1 MGIRESRKERS
12 SARLGDSAGTLSLLE
27 VVLTASEVE
36 AGSAAAED
44 TTSSLSDSAEEMAT
58 GLERM
63 VPLTAGLLELELEL
77 VPVPVP
83 VPNCVDVLEGRGG
96 GGSEEMPGTW

>member
-63 VPLTAGLLELELEL
+63 VPLTAGLLELEL
-77 VPVPVP
+77 VV
-83 VPNCVDVLEGRGG
+83 NCVDVLEGRGG
-96 GGSEEMPGTW
+96 VGSEEMPGTW

>member
-58 GLERM
+58 GLGRM
-63 VPLTAGLLELELEL
+63 VPLTAGLLELE
-77 VPVPVP
+77 PVPV
-83 VPNCVDVLEGRGG
+83 VNWVDVLEGRGG
-96 GGSEEMPGTW
+96 GGSEEKPGTW

>member
-63 VPLTAGLLELELEL
+63 VPLTAGLLELE
-77 VPVPVP
+77 PVPV
-83 VPNCVDVLEGRGG
+83 VNCVDVLEGRGG
-96 GGSEEMPGTW
+96 GGSEEKPGTW

>member
-1 MGIRESRKERS
+1 MGIRDRRKESS

-44 TTSSLSDSAEEMAT
+44 TTSSLSDSAAEMAT
-58 GLERM
+58 GLGRM
-63 VPLTAGLLELELEL
+63 VPLTAGLLELEPVL
-77 VPVPVP
+77 VLVL
-83 VPNCVDVLEGRGG
+83 NWVDVLEGRGG
-96 GGSEEMPGTW
+96 GGSVERPGTW

>member
-58 GLERM
+58 GLGRM
-63 VPLTAGLLELELEL
+63 VPLTAGLLELVPVL
-77 VPVPVP
+77 VPGV
-83 VPNCVDVLEGRGG
+83 NCVDVLEGRGG

>member
-58 GLERM
+58 GFERM
-63 VPLTAGLLELELEL
+63 VPLTAGLLEL
-77 VPVPVP
+77 VPMPV
-83 VPNCVDVLEGRGG
+83 VNCVDVLEGRGG
-96 GGSEEMPGTW
+96 GGSEEKPGTW

>member
-63 VPLTAGLLELELEL
+63 VPLTAGLLELEL
-77 VPVPVP
+77 VPVV
-83 VPNCVDVLEGRGG
+83 NCVDVFEGRGG

>member
-58 GLERM
+58 GFERM
-63 VPLTAGLLELELEL
+63 VPLTAGLLELE
-77 VPVPVP
+77 PVPV
-83 VPNCVDVLEGRGG
+83 VNCVDVLEGRGG
-96 GGSEEMPGTW
+96 GGSEEKPGTW

>member
-77 VPVPVP
+77 VPVPV
-83 VPNCVDVLEGRGG
+83 VNCVDVLEGRGG
-96 GGSEEMPGTW
+96 GGSEEKPGTW

>member
-1 MGIRESRKERS
+1 MGIRDRRKESS

-44 TTSSLSDSAEEMAT
+44 TTSSLSDSAAEMAT
-58 GLERM
+58 GLGRM
-63 VPLTAGLLELELEL
+63 VPLTAGLLELEPVL
-77 VPVPVP
+77 VV
-83 VPNCVDVLEGRGG
+83 NWVDVLEGRGG
-96 GGSEEMPGTW
+96 GGSVERPGTW

>member
-58 GLERM
+58 GFGRM
-63 VPLTAGLLELELEL
+63 VPLTAGLLELE
-77 VPVPVP
+77 PVPV
-83 VPNCVDVLEGRGG
+83 VNCVDVFEGRGG

>member
-63 VPLTAGLLELELEL
+63 VPLTAGLLELE
-77 VPVPVP
+77 PVPV
-83 VPNCVDVLEGRGG
+83 VNCVDVLEGRGG

>member
-1 MGIRESRKERS
+1 MGIRERRKERS

-63 VPLTAGLLELELEL
+63 VPLTAGLLEL
-77 VPVPVP
+77 VPVV
-83 VPNCVDVLEGRGG
+83 NCVDVLEGRGG

>member
-58 GLERM
+58 GLERI
-63 VPLTAGLLELELEL
+63 VPLTAGLLELE
-77 VPVPVP
+77 PVPV
-83 VPNCVDVLEGRGG
+83 VNCVDVLEGRGG
-96 GGSEEMPGTW
+96 GGSEEKPGTW

>member
-63 VPLTAGLLELELEL
+63 VPLTAGLLELE
-77 VPVPVP
+77 PVPV
-83 VPNCVDVLEGRGG
+83 VNWVDVFEGRGG

>member
-58 GLERM
+58 GLGRM
-63 VPLTAGLLELELEL
+63 VPLTAGLLEL
-77 VPVPVP
+77 VPVV
-83 VPNCVDVLEGRGG
+83 NCVDVLEGRGG

>member
-58 GLERM
+58 GLGRM
-63 VPLTAGLLELELEL
+63 VPLTAGLLEL
-77 VPVPVP
+77 VPVV
-83 VPNCVDVLEGRGG
+83 NCVDVFEGRGG

>member
-58 GLERM
+58 ALGRM
-63 VPLTAGLLELELEL
+63 VPLTAGLLEL
-77 VPVPVP
+77 VPVV
-83 VPNCVDVLEGRGG
+83 NCVDVLEGRGG

>member
-63 VPLTAGLLELELEL
+63 VPLTAGLLEL
-77 VPVPVP
+77 VPVV
-83 VPNCVDVLEGRGG
+83 NWVDVFEGRGG
-96 GGSEEMPGTW
+96 GGSEEKPGTW